1 MRTWVVAVV
10 LVAGCAPPHPIER
23 KPMGRTECREA
34 IEGFVSGD
42 AARLRA
48 LPAGCTLADVSAV
61 VPPVEGEA
69 RGELGEQI
77 RTPTLRYFTVPHF
90 GRVRAW
96 LDAEHIV
103 LLDAEEPPAALD
115 AYLHA
120 LGEPEARLD
129 YAWEH
134 VKLEGAELV
143 WPARG
148 VVVAASADVKGV
160 IRVGIF
166 PAMSLAEYRRTTR
179 FVGKIDDRE

>member
-1 MRTWVVAVV
+1 MRAWIAV
-10 LVAGCAPPHPIER
+10 LVLAAGCPAPTPIER

-34 IEGFVSGD
+34 IEGFMSGD

-48 LPAGCTLADVSAV
+48 LPADCTLADASAV
-61 VPPVEGEA
+61 VPPLAGEA

-77 RTPTLRYFTVPHF
+77 RTPTLRYFTVAKF

-96 LDAEHIV
+96 LDGEHIA
-103 LLDAEEPPAALD
+103 LLDAESPPAALD

-134 VKLEGAELV
+134 TKLEGAELV

-166 PAMSLAEYRRTTR
+166 PAMSLADYRRTTR
-179 FVGKIDDRE
+179 YSGAIDDRE